1 MIVKGQYINDL
12 PEGIGLYVYL
22 NGDKYEGNFDNDIE
36 NGEGKLTKQ
45 NGEVITGVWIIP
57 KSSRDSTRWLKNLGQ

>member
-1 MIVKGQYINDL
+1 MVANKGDIYDGEFI
-12 PEGIGLYVYL
+12 EGKKQGMGVLIKE

-45 NGEVITGVWIIP
+45 NGEVITGVWI
-57 KSSRDSTRWLKNLGQ
+57 KGELQK

>member
-1 MIVKGQYINDL
+1 MGVLIK
-12 PEGIGLYVYL
+12 E

-45 NGEVITGVWIIP
+45 NGEVITGVWI
-57 KSSRDSTRWLKNLGQ
+57 KGELQK